1 MADTLEQ
8 EQAEHAETKKL
19 LADVMGDGG
28 SFRRLQEDLDNQLAL
43 NREREEARSKT
54 VSELINRH
62 TTELESLKNSHEKI
76 VYSLN
81 ASHAA
86 ALVDQENQLR
96 AEHAK
101 ELAELKENTLVP
113 ALADYHARQ
122 RADLEAAYKKQ
133 SDELAAAHAAQLEL
147 VK

>member
-1 MADTLEQ
+1 MADTLQQ
-8 EQAEHAETKKL
+8 EQAEHAETKRQ

-28 SFRRLQEDLDNQLAL
+28 SFRKLQEDLDNQLAL
-43 NREREEARSKT
+43 NKEREEARAKT
-54 VSELINRH
+54 VSELVSKH
-62 TTELESLKNSHEKI
+62 ATELESLKNSHENI
-76 VYSLN
+76 VSSLK

-86 ALVDQENQLR
+86 ALVDQEDQLR

-101 ELAELKENTLVP
+101 ALANLKEKTLVP

-122 RADLEAAYKKQ
+122 RADLEAVYKKQ
-133 SDELAAAHAAQLEL
+133 ADELAAAHAAQLEL